1 MDDARSSATSPTL
14 LGRLRQDPADTAAW
28 STFVLRYGPR
38 VHAWCRHWRLQEA
51 DARDVTQNVLVKLV
65 ARMRTFSYDRSGS
78 FRGWLK
84 TVTYHAWRDY
94 LHGQQR
100 AGQGSG
106 DSAAL
111 AALHSLE
118 AGDDLARHLQEEFD
132 LELLEEAAGRTRPRQ
147 GVGQRR
153 GERVVPVEQGVC
165 RAPGA
170 DATPAG
176 EQRGR
181 LAPFMLGLHVRV
193 VRGGQDGLGSE
204 TSRHRDSPLAPTRSA
219 EGRRQRSGR
228 SAFGCP
234 GVRIHGRRARPPEG
248 RPQQAAGE
256 HVSRRQA
263 VLEEF
268 QPWTVQLRAV

>member
-1 MDDARSSATSPTL
+1 MALQLRPAGVTTIDDARFPATSPTL
-14 LGRLRQDPADTAAW
+14 LGRLRQDPTDTAAW

-132 LELLEEAAGRTRPRQ
+132 LELLEEAAGRVRLRVKPHTWEAYRLLTEESLSVPEVAARLGMQAAMVFVARSKVKRMLREQVRQ
-147 GVGQRR
+147 L
-153 GERVVPVEQGVC
+153 E
-165 RAPGA
+165 RAPES
-170 DATPAG
+170 PAP
-176 EQRGR
+176 GR
-181 LAPFMLGLHVRV
+181 
-193 VRGGQDGLGSE
+193 
-204 TSRHRDSPLAPTRSA
+204 
-219 EGRRQRSGR
+219 
-228 SAFGCP
+228 
-234 GVRIHGRRARPPEG
+234 
-248 RPQQAAGE
+248 
-256 HVSRRQA
+256 
-263 VLEEF
+263 
-268 QPWTVQLRAV
+268 